1 MNGGVTMALQATFEI
16 QKWDEKAVEEWEGG
30 RLTRASITKRYSG
43 DVDGEAVLE
52 YLMAY
57 RPDGTAAFVGIERIT
72 GSAGGRSGALV
83 IQQVGNFADGAA
95 RATLALVGG
104 SGELEGAGGTGDM
117 VADPAGRIT
126 LDLAT
131 G

>member
-1 MNGGVTMALQATFEI
+1 MQLEATFDI
-16 QKWDEKAVEEWEGG
+16 ANWDEKPVEEWDGG
-30 RLTRASITKRYSG
+30 KLTRASVSKRYSG
-43 DVDGEAVLE
+43 DIEGDAVLE

-72 GSAGGRSGALV
+72 GQAGGRTGGLV
-83 IQQVGNFADGAA
+83 VQQAGNFADGAA
-95 RATLALVGG
+95 KATLTVVDA
-104 SGELEGAGGTGDM
+104 SGELAGATGTGDL

-126 LDLAT
+126 LDLAV